1 MLLFARL
8 QQAESHQRTLRQVK
22 QLFNFFGKES
32 PHLALTLC
40 FGQFSQ
46 INSRQRDGLKRAGD
60 LHGFSVQDFEGHT
73 QHVMAADDFVEALS
87 ERRYVKR
94 ARQTDRS
101 TLNVRAA
108 PETES
113 FYEPHTLLRE

>member
-8 QQAESHQRTLRQVK
+8 AQAEWHQRTLRQVK
-22 QLFNFFGKES
+22 QLLNFFGKES

-40 FGQFSQ
+40 FGEFSQ
-46 INSRQRDGLKRAGD
+46 INCRQRDGLKRAGD
-60 LHGFSVQDFEGHT
+60 LHGFSIQDVEGHT
-73 QHVMAADDFVEALS
+73 QHFMAADDFVEALS

-101 TLNVRAA
+101 TQTVSGA

-113 FYEPHTLLRE
+113 IYEPHTLLRE